1 MSEQTIMIMDY
12 RFYTYKDRAGFRFE
26 NRKKNAKKVFKNF
39 IQLRDG
45 SYSYNHAIGSD
56 WETCMI
62 DEMRDNESYS
72 YFKEVLSIIYDPD
85 QFKSVGIGE
94 YKSFDDFAMDVAKM
108 LFLKLDYAN

>member
-12 RFYTYKDRAGFRFE
+12 RLYTYKERARLRFE

-39 IQLRDG
+39 ILLNDS
-45 SYSYNHAIGSD
+45 SYTYNHAIGSD

-62 DEMRDNESYS
+62 DEMRDNDSYS

-94 YKSFDDFAMDVAKM
+94 YKSFNDFAMDVAKM
-108 LFLKLDYAN
+108 LFLKLDYTK